1 MRKSFGP
8 KPLLYPQP
16 VLMIATYDEDG
27 TPDIMNAAWG
37 GITEDNEITI
47 CLSAEHKT
55 TKNLQKRGAFTVS
68 MADEAHV
75 VACDY
80 LGITSANKTPDK
92 VTRSGLHVTKSE
104 LVDAPLI
111 DELALALECKVIS
124 YDPETCRLV
133 GEIVNVS
140 CDESALNDA
149 GKVDPAKVRPITFDP
164 FNNTY
169 LALGVT
175 VGRAFHDGLSL
186 K

>member
-1 MRKSFGP
+1 
-8 KPLLYPQP
+8 
-16 VLMIATYDEDG
+16 
-27 TPDIMNAAWG
+27 MNAAWC
-37 GITEDNEITI
+37 GISGHTEVTMS
-47 CLSAEHKT
+47 LSPGHKT
-55 TKNLQKRGAFTVS
+55 VKNLLARGAFTVS
-68 MADEAHV
+68 MAEEAHV

-140 CDESALNDA
+140 CEESALNDA

-169 LALGVT
+169 LALGAA

>member
-80 LGITSANKTPDK
+80 LGITSANQTPDK

-124 YDPETCRLV
+124 YDAETCRLV
-133 GEIVNVS
+133 GEIINVS
-140 CDESALNDA
+140 ADEKVLDEN
-149 GKVDPAKVRPITFDP
+149 GKIDPAKWDPIIFDP
-164 FNNTY
+164 VNNAY
-169 LALGVT
+169 LKIGEKVGNAFKDGLAL
-175 VGRAFHDGLSL
+175 R
-186 K
+186 